1 MAGASPSPGEE
12 PAGAGRRTHVRI
24 RLDLA
29 KQVLA
34 NLPRRPAAVIR
45 RSPPVLELIY
55 EEQLAEEE
63 KEELKNRLK
72 ELLGSGYEVEV
83 EDRAI

>member
-1 MAGASPSPGEE
+1 
-12 PAGAGRRTHVRI
+12 VRV

-29 KQVLA
+29 EQVLA
-34 NLPRRPAAVIR
+34 SLPRRPAAVVR
-45 RSPPVLELIY
+45 RSPPVLELLY

-63 KEELKNRLK
+63 KEELKNRLR
-72 ELLGSGYEVEV
+72 ELLGPGYGVEV

>member
-1 MAGASPSPGEE
+1 MAGASPSLGEG
-12 PAGAGRRTHVRI
+12 PNGAKRRTHVRV

-29 KQVLA
+29 EQVLA
-34 NLPRRPAAVIR
+34 SLPKRPAAIIR

-63 KEELKNRLK
+63 KEELKNRLR
-72 ELLGSGYEVEV
+72 ELLGPGYEVEV

>member
-1 MAGASPSPGEE
+1 MK
-12 PAGAGRRTHVRI
+12 RTHLRA

-29 KQVLA
+29 EQVLA
-34 NLPRRPAAVIR
+34 SLPRRPAAIIR
-45 RSPPVLELIY
+45 RGPPVLELIY

-63 KEELKNRLK
+63 KEEPKNRLK